1 MKGEIAVRYTI
12 RHFDLPL
19 LTFEANMDSADT
31 GLHFI
36 KVYEEN
42 RSFLPLN
49 LTVSED
55 GVERWLRH
63 RAIPKNRAYVDA
75 LLSKVGLS
83 LNRPLG
89 IIAANKGLSLND
101 CFWVDAEGSGDT
113 FEKVNLYD
121 NRFSQVLAVIAFTG
135 YGSSIRTSLASCP
148 EFSTNGMLPKCW
160 RRQNGKIYLYKGG
173 TSGFSNFGF
182 EPYSELYAYQVAQ
195 VMGVNAIRYTLTKD
209 LKRTLC
215 SKCEL
220 FTSKE
225 YSYIPIGQLV
235 SKGGIKAI
243 LAYLEKYKDI
253 NFGQDGSY
261 YVIPKDQYEQIKKV
275 LSGDTDG
282 LSAKS
287 IRAIKEKIR
296 EIEEQTGRS
305 FFDVVRSGNVD
316 YAAVQRGK
324 IMETLDKKSDQL
336 NQTADNQKQRAD
348 ERSDKKREQAQ
359 QEAAPSLQKA
369 GKAAAE
375 AAFISGGF
383 QLAVGIYSKCKEG
396 KKINEFTVDDWKDI
410 GIDTAKAA
418 AEGGISG
425 FAIYSITNFTSI
437 SAGPAAAG
445 VSLAFSVSELAY
457 RKSTGAISDEE
468 FKESC
473 QMAALNAAVSAVGAA
488 IGQELIPIPLLG
500 AWIGSFIATQGLERL
515 CDEGFHNA
523 LTMSAYEVRKMT
535 QRLEYGTAR
544 IAYSSAYTNQAI
556 SQAQNLHEETQTLLD
571 DFNRKKR

>member
-31 GLHFI
+31 DLHII

-42 RSFLPLN
+42 RFFLPLN

-63 RAIPKNRAYVDA
+63 RTIPKNRAYVDA

-121 NRFSQVLAVIAFTG
+121 NRFSQVLAAIAFTG

-173 TSGFSNFGF
+173 TSGFSNLGF

-195 VMGVNAIRYTLTKD
+195 AMGVNAIRYTLTKD
-209 LKRTLC
+209 LKKTLC

-235 SKGGIKAI
+235 SKGGMKAI
-243 LAYLEKYKDI
+243 FEYYQTLGQTFVDALEDMLVFDAIICNTDRHYG
-253 NFGQDGSY
+253 NFG
-261 YVIPKDQYEQIKKV
+261 V
-275 LSGDTDG
+275 LVDNKTNTIAAPAPLFDHGNSLFSLGGTD
-282 LSAKS
+282 LW
-287 IRAIKEKIR
+287 
-296 EIEEQTGRS
+296 
-305 FFDVVRSGNVD
+305 
-316 YAAVQRGK
+316 
-324 IMETLDKKSDQL
+324 
-336 NQTADNQKQRAD
+336 DNQKAFD
-348 ERSDKKREQAQ
+348 EYARTLLPLAYDDFF
-359 QEAAPSLQKA
+359 
-369 GKAAAE
+369 AAAKSAMKPRHRTMLHKLLDFHVDRRATRYNLPPNRLKMIE
-375 AAFISGGF
+375 
-383 QLAVGIYSKCKEG
+383 KE
-396 KKINEFTVDDWKDI
+396 VQRR
-410 GIDTAKAA
+410 AR
-418 AEGGISG
+418 
-425 FAIYSITNFTSI
+425 
-437 SAGPAAAG
+437 
-445 VSLAFSVSELAY
+445 V
-457 RKSTGAISDEE
+457 
-468 FKESC
+468 
-473 QMAALNAAVSAVGAA
+473 
-488 IGQELIPIPLLG
+488 LLG
-500 AWIGSFIATQGLERL
+500 
-515 CDEGFHNA
+515 
-523 LTMSAYEVRKMT
+523 
-535 QRLEYGTAR
+535 
-544 IAYSSAYTNQAI
+544 
-556 SQAQNLHEETQTLLD
+556 
-571 DFNRKKR
+571 

>member
-1 MKGEIAVRYTI
+1 MRYTI

-31 GLHFI
+31 DLHII

-63 RAIPKNRAYVDA
+63 RTIPKNRAYVDA

-121 NRFSQVLAVIAFTG
+121 NRFSQVLAAIAFTG

-173 TSGFSNFGF
+173 TSGFSNLGF

-195 VMGVNAIRYTLTKD
+195 AMGVNAIRYTLTKD
-209 LKRTLC
+209 LKKTLC

-235 SKGGIKAI
+235 SKGGIQVIENFFILPAFCGLTPKGHIEHLQHLLLYRRQGCKIGVVQFRQKPRQKTDPPAGIHDCKAC
-243 LAYLEKYKDI
+243 KG
-253 NFGQDGSY
+253 FGHRFFQR
-261 YVIPKDQYEQIKKV
+261 
-275 LSGDTDG
+275 LC
-282 LSAKS
+282 
-287 IRAIKEKIR
+287 KIGCR
-296 EIEEQTGRS
+296 PC
-305 FFDVVRSGNVD
+305 
-316 YAAVQRGK
+316 
-324 IMETLDKKSDQL
+324 
-336 NQTADNQKQRAD
+336 AD
-348 ERSDKKREQAQ
+348 AQ
-359 QEAAPSLQKA
+359 P
-369 GKAAAE
+369 AE
-375 AAFISGGF
+375 ADLF
-383 QLAVGIYSKCKEG
+383 AV
-396 KKINEFTVDDWKDI
+396 NRTRV
-410 GIDTAKAA
+410 
-418 AEGGISG
+418 
-425 FAIYSITNFTSI
+425 
-437 SAGPAAAG
+437 
-445 VSLAFSVSELAY
+445 
-457 RKSTGAISDEE
+457 
-468 FKESC
+468 
-473 QMAALNAAVSAVGAA
+473 
-488 IGQELIPIPLLG
+488 
-500 AWIGSFIATQGLERL
+500 
-515 CDEGFHNA
+515 
-523 LTMSAYEVRKMT
+523 KM
-535 QRLEYGTAR
+535 
-544 IAYSSAYTNQAI
+544 IV
-556 SQAQNLHEETQTLLD
+556 
-571 DFNRKKR
+571 

>member
-89 IIAANKGLSLND
+89 IIAVNKGLSLND

-121 NRFSQVLAVIAFTG
+121 NRFSQVLAAIAFTG

-173 TSGFSNFGF
+173 TSGFSNLGF

-209 LKRTLC
+209 LKKTLC

-225 YSYIPIGQLV
+225 
-235 SKGGIKAI
+235 
-243 LAYLEKYKDI
+243 
-253 NFGQDGSY
+253 
-261 YVIPKDQYEQIKKV
+261 
-275 LSGDTDG
+275 
-282 LSAKS
+282 
-287 IRAIKEKIR
+287 
-296 EIEEQTGRS
+296 
-305 FFDVVRSGNVD
+305 
-316 YAAVQRGK
+316 
-324 IMETLDKKSDQL
+324 
-336 NQTADNQKQRAD
+336 
-348 ERSDKKREQAQ
+348 
-359 QEAAPSLQKA
+359 
-369 GKAAAE
+369 
-375 AAFISGGF
+375 
-383 QLAVGIYSKCKEG
+383 
-396 KKINEFTVDDWKDI
+396 
-410 GIDTAKAA
+410 
-418 AEGGISG
+418 
-425 FAIYSITNFTSI
+425 
-437 SAGPAAAG
+437 
-445 VSLAFSVSELAY
+445 
-457 RKSTGAISDEE
+457 
-468 FKESC
+468 
-473 QMAALNAAVSAVGAA
+473 
-488 IGQELIPIPLLG
+488 
-500 AWIGSFIATQGLERL
+500 
-515 CDEGFHNA
+515 
-523 LTMSAYEVRKMT
+523 
-535 QRLEYGTAR
+535 
-544 IAYSSAYTNQAI
+544 
-556 SQAQNLHEETQTLLD
+556 
-571 DFNRKKR
+571 